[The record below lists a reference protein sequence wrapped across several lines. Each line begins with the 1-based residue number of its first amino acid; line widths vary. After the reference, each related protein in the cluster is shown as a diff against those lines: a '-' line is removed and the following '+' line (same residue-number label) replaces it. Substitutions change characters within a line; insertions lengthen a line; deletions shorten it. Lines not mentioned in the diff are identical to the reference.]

1 MAFTDYTTSANA
13 LSAWI
18 EDIAP
23 NYFDFDVGEL
33 HRTGVFGYIN
43 EVMSQSELDAHHA
56 VSIARREFYP
66 TTAIYR
72 KNLFKMAALHRL
84 GYPLANAATCTATLL
99 FKEEELLKYATRVDG
114 STYNFIVDNSMVI
127 MADDIPFML
136 DYPIVI
142 VIKKTIANPNI
153 SGDSI
158 DSYSNKAGVI
168 KLSENRTYYTIRYDT
183 TYKNSMNTQTD
194 KYIRSRVIPWAGEN
208 LLLIKVGLRQCQR
221 VIEEQAIV
229 KSPTISTVVLDFE
242 FDGNL
247 CNFEVFYLEGD
258 NDPVQLEKLP
268 LNSNP
273 IKSPFCMYSMIDD
286 NTIRLHFP
294 DNAYFTP
301 KFNSTIR
308 MHIYTTMGEYGNF
321 RVFNGSLSCQPQSE
335 DYQYNN
341 MITVQGMCE
350 GSSIGGMNIQN
361 DEDFRSNIVY
371 AYATNK
377 VVTTENDLQA
387 YFDNQA
393 LTSRNKIL
401 FFKRRDDV
409 FERLYGAFMLLRDE
423 KDNVIPTNSLD
434 IDILRKEMD
443 INILENNETASDL
456 RGCIIKAGRVWEYF
470 GPEWKQW
477 ATTQYKL
484 HSAYQ
489 YVILDNSN
497 VDELLRLRDV
507 SGHRFKW
514 RISNGSIITLV
525 EDEFT
530 TTEDDGTPI
539 SNPVVYSDAMLMR
552 LYYMD
557 TNRLITLNES
567 ITEKEEGMYYTNPFL
582 IHINRAHN
590 AIGFYLNTVND
601 VKTLSLTQINDKSF
615 IQWIMNSLTITRH
628 AIRNENFYK
637 LTIKIQPS
645 IMDDDLQR
653 VLIINR
659 QEIVENENDDGFPM
673 QIFAED
679 DGIVVG
685 RTYVDGDAY
694 LIVKYYCDNT
704 VEKNY
709 TRYWQTSH
717 MDLTANDGELVYIK
731 ISPSIIYNEDDANYT
746 SGPWYSPS
754 YDVGDTFSY
763 GDLLATRNCKDLMVL
778 RAIAELPDEAPGM
791 YIPFVIEDYNVNAD
805 FYTMSAYIST
815 EDEISTDDRL
825 VMTDG
830 FYNSATGEKYTDRIN
845 INPVDCRIR
854 VSIFVQYDDRFALAN
869 NTSIPYLKEHT
880 LTNIYE
886 TDSNNYV
893 SFLKPMNF
901 IRSTLSSKPSA
912 SVELSSDSYI
922 MRLKEIPVVR
932 SVWLKDINNINYLV
946 NMIRKNY
953 SFIENTYDLLENN
966 YTIDMK
972 FCNTYGKSRYY
983 RIGIRD
989 DMRIMDRVNISI
1001 KFGIQLDLLS
1011 DVNTFKD
1018 NFNRFIRN
1026 YVESFNDVTNNGNAI
1041 QLMDL
1046 VTAINNEF
1054 DEIVRIEF
1062 YGIDDD
1068 TAASSQ
1074 NIESF
1079 TRDEIEN
1086 YVTTSNGITTMGYLD
1101 YVPEF
1106 INIYLTYENGELV
1119 PQINITFLD

>member
-1 MAFTDYTTSANA
+1 MAFTDYTSSAN
-13 LSAWI
+13 SFEAWV
-18 EDIAP
+18 EEIAP
-23 NYFDFDVGEL
+23 HYFDFDAREL

-43 EVMSQSELDAHHA
+43 EVMSQTELDTHHA

-66 TTAIYR
+66 TTALYR
-72 KNLFKMAALHRL
+72 KNLFKMAALHKI
-84 GYPLANAATCTATLL
+84 GYPLANAAVCTATLL

-114 STYNFIVDNSMVI
+114 STYNFVVDNSMVI

-142 VIKKTIANPNI
+142 VIKKTVANPSI

-183 TYKNSMNTQTD
+183 TYKNSLNTQTD
-194 KYIRSRVIPWAGEN
+194 KYIRNRVIPWAGEN
-208 LLLIKVGLRQCQR
+208 LLLVKVGLRQCQR
-221 VIEEQAIV
+221 VVEEQSIV
-229 KSPTISTVVLDFE
+229 KSSTIGTVTLDFE

-247 CNFEVFYLEGD
+247 CNFEVFYIDG
-258 NDPVQLEKLP
+258 NGDPVQLEKLP

-308 MHIYTTMGEYGNF
+308 MHIFTTLGEYGNF
-321 RVFNGSLSCQPQSE
+321 RVFNGSLNCQPQSE

-350 GSSIGGMNIQN
+350 GSSIGGVNIQN
-361 DEDFRSNIVY
+361 DDVFRSNIVY

-377 VVTTENDLQA
+377 VVTTESDLQA

-393 LTSRNKIL
+393 LTTKNKIL

-434 IDILRKEMD
+434 IDIIRKEMD
-443 INILENNETASDL
+443 INILDENDTSTDL

-477 ATTQYKL
+477 ATTQYKI
-484 HSAYQ
+484 HPAYQ
-489 YVILDNSN
+489 YVLLESSN
-497 VDELLRLRDV
+497 VDEVLQFRDAD
-507 SGHRFKW
+507 GHRLKW
-514 RISNGSIITLV
+514 KLSDGSIITIV
-525 EDEFT
+525 ENEDVIA
-530 TTEDDGTPI
+530 EDDGTAI
-539 SNPVVYSDAMLMR
+539 ENPVVYTDVMLRR
-552 LYYMD
+552 LYYME
-557 TNRLITLNES
+557 TNRLITLNDG
-567 ITEKEEGMYYTNPFL
+567 ITEENEEMYYTNPFL

-590 AIGFYLNTVND
+590 AIGFYLNTVNE
-601 VKTLSLTQINDKSF
+601 VKTLSLNKVNDKSY
-615 IQWIMNSLTITRH
+615 IQWIMNSMSVTRH

-637 LTIKIQPS
+637 LTIKLQPS
-645 IMDDDLQR
+645 IVDEDLQR
-653 VLIINR
+653 MLLINR
-659 QEIVENENDDGFPM
+659 QELVDNEPTDKYPI

-679 DGIVVG
+679 NGIVVG
-685 RTYVDGDAY
+685 RTFVDGAVFM
-694 LIVKYYCDNT
+694 IVKYYCDNT
-704 VEKNY
+704 TESGY
-709 TRYWQTSH
+709 TRYWTTEH
-717 MDLTANDGELVYIK
+717 MDKTANDGELVYIK
-731 ISPSIIYNEDDANYT
+731 ISSSIINSGDGYSTDA
-746 SGPWYSPS
+746 WYSPA
-754 YDVGDTFSY
+754 YDVGEKFSY
-763 GDLLATRNCKDLMVL
+763 GDLLATRNCTDLMVL
-778 RAIAELPDEAPGM
+778 RAIAELPDEVPGM
-791 YIPFVIEDYNVNAD
+791 YIPFVIEDYNTDAD
-805 FYTMSAYIST
+805 YYTMSAYIAT

-825 VMTDG
+825 VITSG
-830 FYNSATGEKYTDRIN
+830 FYESSTSSEYTDRIS

-854 VSIFVQYDDRFALAN
+854 ISIFLQYDDRFAMGN
-869 NTSIPYLKEHT
+869 DTNIPYLSEHT
-880 LTNIYE
+880 LTNVYE

-893 SFLKPMNF
+893 SFLEPMNF
-901 IRSTLSSKPSA
+901 IRSTLNSKPTISNA
-912 SVELSSDSYI
+912 MGDSYI
-922 MRLKEIPVVR
+922 MRLKEIPMVR
-932 SVWLKDINNINYLV
+932 STWLKDINNINYLV
-946 NMIRKNY
+946 SMIKKNY
-953 SFIENTYDLLENN
+953 SFIESTYDLLENN

-989 DMRIMDRVNISI
+989 DMRVMDRVNISI

-1011 DVNTFKD
+1011 DITTFKE
-1018 NFNRFIRN
+1018 NFNRFIRE
-1026 YVESFNDVTNNGNAI
+1026 YVESFNDVSNQGNAI

-1054 DEIVRIEF
+1054 DEIVRIEY
-1062 YGIDDD
+1062 YGIDDE

-1086 YVTTSNGITTMGYLD
+1086 LVTVSNGITTMGYLD

-1106 INIYLTYENGELV
+1106 INIYLTYEKGELV

>member
-1 MAFTDYTTSANA
+1 MAFTDYTTSTN
-13 LSAWI
+13 SFKAWI
-18 EDIAP
+18 EEIAP
-23 NYFDFDVGEL
+23 NYFDFDATQL
-33 HRTGVFGYIN
+33 HYTGVFGYIN
-43 EVMSQSELDAHHA
+43 EVMSQVELDTHHA

-66 TTAIYR
+66 TTALYR
-72 KNLFKMAALHRL
+72 KNLFKMAALHKI
-84 GYPLANAATCTATLL
+84 GYPLASAATCVATLL

-114 STYNFIVDNSMVI
+114 STYNFVVDNSMII

-153 SGDSI
+153 SGNSI

-183 TYKNSMNTQTD
+183 TYNNTLNTQTD
-194 KYIRSRVIPWAGEN
+194 KYIRNRVIPWAGEN

-221 VIEEQAIV
+221 VIEEQSIV
-229 KSPTISTVVLDFE
+229 KSSTISTVTLDFE

-258 NDPVQLEKLP
+258 NDPVQLQKLP

-308 MHIYTTMGEYGNF
+308 VHIYTTLGEYGNF
-321 RVFNGSLSCQPQSE
+321 RVFNGSLTCQPQSE

-350 GSSIGGMNIQN
+350 GSSIGGANIQN
-361 DEDFRSNIVY
+361 DEVFRSNIVY
-371 AYATNK
+371 AYATNM
-377 VVTTENDLQA
+377 VATTESDLQA
-387 YFDNQA
+387 YFDNRA
-393 LTSRNKIL
+393 LTTKNKIL

-423 KDNVIPTNSLD
+423 RENVIPTNSLD
-434 IDILRKEMD
+434 IDVLRKEMD
-443 INILENNETASDL
+443 INILDENETASDL

-470 GPEWKQW
+470 GPEWIQW
-477 ATTQYKL
+477 GTTEYKL
-484 HSAYQ
+484 HPAYQ
-489 YVILDNSN
+489 YIILTSQN
-497 VDELLRLRDV
+497 VDEVLNLRDGD
-507 SGHRFKW
+507 GHRLKW
-514 RISNGSIITLV
+514 RISSGEIITLV
-525 EDEFT
+525 EDEDIFM
-530 TTEDDGTPI
+530 EDDGTEI
-539 SNPVVYSDAMLMR
+539 LNPVLYSNAMLRR
-552 LYYMD
+552 LYYME
-557 TNRLITLNES
+557 TNRLITLNDGV
-567 ITEKEEGMYYTNPFL
+567 TEETEEMYYTNPFL

-590 AIGFYLNTVND
+590 AVGFYLNTVNE
-601 VKTLSLTQINDKSF
+601 VKTLSLTKVNDKSY
-615 IQWIMNSLTITRH
+615 IQWIMNSMTVTRH

-645 IMDDDLQR
+645 ISDADLPTTL
-653 VLIINR
+653 LISR
-659 QEIVENENDDGFPM
+659 DEMTKNDKEDEYPM

-685 RTYVDGDAY
+685 RKFIDGAVF
-694 LIVKYYCDNT
+694 LVVKYYCNNMT
-704 VEKNY
+704 EKGY
-709 TRYWQTSH
+709 TRYWTTPN
-717 MDLTANDGELVYIK
+717 MDITANDGELVYIK
-731 ISPSIIYNEDDANYT
+731 ISSSILNNGVDYMTNA
-746 SGPWYSPS
+746 WYAPS
-754 YDVGDTFSY
+754 YDVGETFAY

-778 RAIAELPDEAPGM
+778 RAIAELPDEAPDK
-791 YIPFVIEDYNVNAD
+791 YIPFVIEDYNAD
-805 FYTMSAYIST
+805 ADYYTMSAYIAT

-825 VMTDG
+825 VMTNG
-830 FYNSATGEKYTDRIN
+830 FFDSATSKAYTDRLN
-845 INPVDCRIR
+845 INPVDCRVR
-854 VSIFVQYDDRFALAN
+854 VSIFLQYDDRFAMGN
-869 NTSIPYLKEHT
+869 DTNIPYLREHT
-880 LTNIYE
+880 LTNVYE
-886 TDSNNYV
+886 TDTNNYV
-893 SFLKPMNF
+893 SFLEPMNF
-901 IRSTLSSKPSA
+901 IRSTLSPKPTTSDIIG
-912 SVELSSDSYI
+912 DSYM
-922 MRLKEIPVVR
+922 MRVKEIPVVR
-932 SVWLKDINNINYLV
+932 STWLKDINNINYLV
-946 NMIRKNY
+946 SMIKKNY
-953 SFIENTYDLLENN
+953 SFIESTYDLLENN

-989 DMRIMDRVNISI
+989 DMRVMDRVNISI

-1011 DVNTFKD
+1011 DMNTFKE
-1018 NFNRFIRN
+1018 NFNRFIRE
-1026 YVESFNDVTNNGNAI
+1026 YVESFNDVSNEGKAI

-1054 DEIVRIEF
+1054 DEITRIEF

-1086 YVTTSNGITTMGYLD
+1086 SVTVSNGITTMGYLD